1 MFQLQKE
8 TKLERTK
15 FFWKGSK
22 KIIFFFGT
30 RRDQN
35 LEHAGTKTWNTPGRP
50 GTFLAGSKFREI
62 CFNRTFYQL
71 E

>member
-22 KIIFFFGT
+22 QFFF
-30 RRDQN
+30 
-35 LEHAGTKTWNTPGRP
+35 LEHAGTKTWNMPGP
-50 GTFLAGSKFREI
+50 KLGTRRDDPVRSWPVPS
-62 CFNRTFYQL
+62 L
-71 E
+71 ERFVLIGHFTN

>member
-8 TKLERTK
+8 TKLSNAPS
-15 FFWKGSK
+15 FFGKVPN
-22 KIIFFFGT
+22 IFFFFGT

>member
-22 KIIFFFGT
+22 QFFFF
-30 RRDQN
+30 